1 MNKFPHRLFLLTI
14 LSLFALAAIAQ
25 ADDQFY
31 GSVESFDGGSIVVKT
46 TKHSTG
52 NWKVDS
58 ATKVSVSVEAGD
70 WVSVHVATSGHVQS
84 LKFEERPTAHA
95 GVIKEI
101 KDNVLR
107 VHSGPDMV
115 NWNLTETTQF
125 SGITR
130 ADLAVGD
137 EIGVKLYKNHNLA
150 TVRVIK
156 TGVK

>member
-1 MNKFPHRLFLLTI
+1 MNNTFPKSFLPALV
-14 LSLFALAAIAQ
+14 SLLVLAASAR

-31 GSVESFDGGSIVVKT
+31 GSVESFAGGSIVVKT

-52 NWKVDS
+52 HWKINP
-58 ATKVSVSVEAGD
+58 ATRVSSSIEAAN
-70 WVSVHVATSGHVQS
+70 WVSVQVATSGHVLS
-84 LKFEERPTAHA
+84 VKFEERPTGHA

-101 KDNVLR
+101 KGNVLR

-115 NWNLTETTQF
+115 NWNLTDTTQF
-125 SGITR
+125 TDVKR